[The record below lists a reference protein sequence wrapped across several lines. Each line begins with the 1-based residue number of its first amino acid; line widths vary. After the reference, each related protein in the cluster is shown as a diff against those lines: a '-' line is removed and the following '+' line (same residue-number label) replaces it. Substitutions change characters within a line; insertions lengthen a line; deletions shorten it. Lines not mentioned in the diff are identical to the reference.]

1 MPKTIEALYTWTE
14 VDPSGSEGTIAAMVP
29 ALPYLG
35 VVPLVTRK
43 REIAEGPMRV
53 AAVGHR
59 RASGHT
65 VRLVRWT
72 AREDLEE
79 LP

>member
-1 MPKTIEALYTWTE
+1 MPQRTDALYTWTE
-14 VDPSGSEGTIAAMVP
+14 VDPRGGEGTIAAIVP
-29 ALPYLG
+29 ALPHLG
-35 VVPLVTRK
+35 MVPLVTRN
-43 REIAEGPMRV
+43 REIAEGPMRD
-53 AAVGHR
+53 AAVAHQ